1 LRAKL
6 IFFEDKII
14 DDLDSIK
21 INFVEE
27 ENFSEKIKEIKTA
40 WIRQMSGRSDKLSI
54 ERGNTNEHFST
65 R

>member
-1 LRAKL
+1 LREKL

-27 ENFSEKIKEIKTA
+27 ENNYCKENHDLD
-40 WIRQMSGRSDKLSI
+40 R
-54 ERGNTNEHFST
+54 NEDDNYNYK
-65 R
+65 